1 MEYHTNVLVIRPDR
15 AAAMSGGGPVSL
27 IPFDRSRAPLL
38 AGWLARPHVAQW
50 FPDPGARL
58 EWALDPPTGGA
69 NALIACD
76 GRPVGYLS
84 WRKVFRE
91 TLDAVGLHD
100 IPAGSVDIDILIGE
114 ADCVG
119 RGLGPKAL
127 ALLVERLRAD
137 PTVPLAGLTPSVA
150 NLVAQ
155 RAYEKAGFRKLRE
168 YEAPGLGRGVLMA
181 MRLERIDREPAHRR
195 QARG

>member
-1 MEYHTNVLVIRPDR
+1 
-15 AAAMSGGGPVSL
+15 MSGGDAVSL
-27 IPFDRSRAPLL
+27 VPFDQGRAALL
-38 AGWLARPHVAQW
+38 ADWLARPHVARW
-50 FPDPGARL
+50 FPDAGARL
-58 EWALDPPTGGA
+58 EWALDPPPGGA
-69 NALIACD
+69 NALIACG

-84 WRKVFRE
+84 WRKVTRE
-91 TLDAVGLHD
+91 TLDAVGLHE

-114 ADCVG
+114 ADCTG

-127 ALLVERLRAD
+127 ALLAERLRAD

-168 YEAPGLGRGVLMA
+168 YEAPGLGRGVLMV
-181 MRLERIDREPAHRR
+181 MRLGRR
-195 QARG
+195 GENSALTA

>member
-1 MEYHTNVLVIRPDR
+1 VSGHDAISLV
-15 AAAMSGGGPVSL
+15 
-27 IPFDRSRAPLL
+27 PFDRSRAPLL
-38 AGWLARPHVAQW
+38 AEWLTRPHVARW
-50 FPDPGARL
+50 FPDPVAWL
-58 EWALDPPTGGA
+58 EWALDPPPGGA

-84 WRKVFRE
+84 WRKVARE
-91 TLDAVGLHD
+91 TLDSLGLHE

-127 ALLVERLRAD
+127 ALLVDRLRAD
-137 PTVPLAGLTPSVA
+137 PTVPLVGLTPSVE
-150 NLVAQ
+150 NLAAQ

-168 YEAPGLGRGVLMA
+168 YEAPGFGRGALMI
-181 MRLERIDREPAHRR
+181 MEL
-195 QARG
+195 ARKP